1 MKYIVG
7 NWKSNKSSKEVTF
20 WFEEF
25 AKCISSQKINLNNTT
40 IVVCIPYVYL
50 SLAQKLRDTLSLPLK
65 IGAQDV
71 SPFKNGAH
79 TGEVSAGMVSE
90 YAQYVI
96 VGHSERRNE
105 CKEDDAILF
114 EKAARAQEVKLTTIY
129 CMQGENTKVPVGVPL
144 VAYEPIW
151 AIGTGQADTGDNA
164 GKVITVIKRKWNVT
178 NILYGGSVT
187 AKNIKDFLSN
197 ESIGG
202 VLVGGGSLDPHSF
215 WEMILNA
222 SRI

>member
-7 NWKSNKSSKEVTF
+7 NWKSNKTSADVTL

-25 AKCISSQKINLNNTT
+25 AKSISPQKINLKDTT

-50 SLAQKLRDTLSLPLK
+50 PLAQKMCDTLSIPLK
-65 IGAQDV
+65 LGAQDV
-71 SPFKNGAH
+71 SAYKNGAH
-79 TGEVSAGMVSE
+79 TGEVSAGMVRE
-90 YAQYVI
+90 YVQYVI
-96 VGHSERRNE
+96 IGHSERRNE

-129 CMQGENTKVPVGVPL
+129 CVQGKDTIVPVGIPL

-151 AIGTGQADTGDNA
+151 AIGTGQADTPDNA

-197 ESIGG
+197 ESIDG